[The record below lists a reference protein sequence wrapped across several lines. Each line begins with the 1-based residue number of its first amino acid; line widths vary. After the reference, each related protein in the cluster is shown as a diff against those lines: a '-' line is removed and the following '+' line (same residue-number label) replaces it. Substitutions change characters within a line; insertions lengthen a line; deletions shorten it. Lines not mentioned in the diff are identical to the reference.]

1 MLPRFFVESWTYSSA
16 LSVVEQAEN
25 WALPFSLDSAE
36 IVRFSA
42 AKGDLLEMAIHQ
54 VRTHGES

>member
-1 MLPRFFVESWTYSSA
+1 MPRFFVESWIYSSA

-25 WALPFSLDSAE
+25 WAQPFNLDNAA
-36 IVRFSA
+36 IARFSA
-42 AKGDLLEMAIHQ
+42 AKGGLLEMAVHQ